1 MLFCPGLG
9 GYSNVRHSIMKP
21 ICRHCHFL
29 AKELLEENTGRV
41 SVFSL
46 SQQEREKAK
55 TEPEEMVAAH
65 YSLSCHMGVW
75 DEGVSGSPKGRHFT
89 VNVVNRAS
97 ACFYFSHN
105 TAMHL

>member
-1 MLFCPGLG
+1 
-9 GYSNVRHSIMKP
+9 MKP

-65 YSLSCHMGVW
+65 YSLICHMGV
-75 DEGVSGSPKGRHFT
+75 
-89 VNVVNRAS
+89 
-97 ACFYFSHN
+97 
-105 TAMHL
+105 